1 MTRIDHTTHDHANT
15 KAARALCRRMA
26 DQAQGLGLTVAE
38 APNTVS
44 IHTVI
49 DQATEAYVAEQ
60 AVASITAP
68 NGTVIREGDIVTL
81 SGSKIERRV
90 KDITKDAIRAVR
102 TDGSIVAASK
112 WTKQLNGVKVISA

>member
-15 KAARALCRRMA
+15 KAARAQCRRLA
-26 DQAQGLGLTVAE
+26 NQAQGLGLTVA
-38 APNTVS
+38 
-44 IHTVI
+44 
-49 DQATEAYVAEQ
+49 Q

-68 NGTVIREGDIVTL
+68 NGTIIREGDIVTL

-90 KDITKDAIRAVR
+90 KDITEDAIRAER
-102 TDGSIVAASK
+102 IDGSIVAASK